1 MSLSQS
7 LGLDLGH
14 KTLEVKH
21 VIKDSQAEELGVIA
35 GSKILKIGNT
45 PVSDFKEFMQVL
57 SDLRMNKCISALIL
71 FSMPELNKFPYNKNS
86 KSFRESVFQTNDDDD
101 DDMENKNQLSN
112 DMKKMSGN
120 LLKKGTNMVSPWQ
133 NRYFVADNHY
143 LKYYK
148 TEKDIVDKTLCLGVI
163 DLDLC
168 DIKYAEGDKSFHL
181 FFNLSSNSISDSNS
195 DSSSNS
201 NKSSKQEKIS
211 LLAATN
217 EEASLWVSILNK
229 LHERYGQT
237 KDIQEAT
244 EQNAEECAA
253 SDSKPLSPRS
263 MRALGITI

>member
-71 FSMPELNKFPYNKNS
+71 FSMPELNKFPYNKDS
-86 KSFRESVFQTNDDDD
+86 KSFRESVFQTSENDI
-101 DDMENKNQLSN
+101 E
-112 DMKKMSGN
+112 KMSGT